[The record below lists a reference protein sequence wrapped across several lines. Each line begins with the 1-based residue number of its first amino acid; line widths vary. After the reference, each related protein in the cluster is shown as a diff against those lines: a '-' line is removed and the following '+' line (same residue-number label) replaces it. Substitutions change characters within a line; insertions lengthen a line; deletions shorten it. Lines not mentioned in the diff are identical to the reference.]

1 MIPDIQSEWAT
12 IQPFESYFTCG
23 ICLNVVKPNLPQ
35 SPDQVNPSMC
45 NICEKL
51 TCQTCIEKWLK
62 TNNISPRTGEPIDS
76 LTLPN
81 INLKKLIQDIIN
93 EVNLPQNLC
102 NAAHF
107 LQLYRAALAS
117 TLRTTLTRRE
127 PLKSG
132 LRRY

>member
-1 MIPDIQSEWAT
+1 MFPDIPSEWAT

-62 TNNISPRTGEPIDS
+62 TSNDCPSCRQKYVAASRISRFTLNTLHS
-76 LTLPN
+76 LEFVCGNCHKNFLYKDIQLHFTQECKS
-81 INLKKLIQDIIN
+81 IILKTC
-93 EVNLPQNLC
+93 PQ
-102 NAAHF
+102 
-107 LQLYRAALAS
+107 
-117 TLRTTLTRRE
+117 
-127 PLKSG
+127 
-132 LRRY
+132 